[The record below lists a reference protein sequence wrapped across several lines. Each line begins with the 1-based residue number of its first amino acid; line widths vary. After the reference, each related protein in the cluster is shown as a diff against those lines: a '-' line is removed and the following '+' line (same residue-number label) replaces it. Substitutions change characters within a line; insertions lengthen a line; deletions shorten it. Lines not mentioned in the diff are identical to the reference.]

1 MAEIEIGVLPPS
13 AWIGAYP
20 NLSTLSREVSAW
32 QKRRNRA
39 RCTIEWSF
47 TRQDADR
54 KLRRHY
60 VSELTC

>member
-1 MAEIEIGVLPPS
+1 MAEIEIGVLARQCLDRRMPDLP
-13 AWIGAYP
+13 
-20 NLSTLSREVSAW
+20 TLSREVSAW
-32 QKRRNRA
+32 QKRRNTA

-60 VSELTC
+60 VSQLPC